1 MLITFVSTSAYSQD
15 DTTYY
20 YRTSAFHPYREFK
33 FKRLDNKIKYV
44 ANISLPEMMDSLN
57 SVNVFRLDTSRIRMY
72 SFTTAN
78 SKGDNDTYELEYY
91 LLTSREDAE
100 LYALDIIGNSTSIYR
115 HVSDYDIDL
124 GDDAWIDGN
133 EQTVLIRNNICIFL
147 HGRIVHEA
155 GGCVL
160 CAHAIDEYIQNLN
173 MHDTTDYLIVP
184 YIDNIELISLT
195 ERTYQVDGEQRTSYR
210 YNLSVVAHDA
220 SSDTLYY
227 RTSKK
232 SLASETD
239 GNISYSTRTKEVNCK
254 VFVMNERHLV
264 ASKDI
269 FN

>member
-1 MLITFVSTSAYSQD
+1 MIISTILSASAYSQD

-20 YRTSAFHPYREFK
+20 FRTSAFHPYREFK
-33 FKRLDNKIKYV
+33 FKRLDNEIKYV
-44 ANISLPEMMDSLN
+44 ANISLPEMMESIKSD
-57 SVNVFRLDTSRIRMY
+57 NVFRLDTSRIRY

-78 SKGDNDTYELEYY
+78 SKGDIDTYELEYY

-147 HGRIVHEA
+147 RGRIVHEA

-160 CAHAIDEYIQNLN
+160 CAQAIDAYIRHLK
-173 MHDTTDYLIVP
+173 MYDTADYLIVP
-184 YIDNIELISLT
+184 SIDNIEVISLT
-195 ERTYQVDGEQRTSYR
+195 ERTYQVDGEERTSYR
-210 YNLSVVAHDA
+210 YKLSVVAHDA

-227 RTSKK
+227 RTSQN

-239 GNISYSTRTKEVNCK
+239 GTIAISKLSKEINCK